1 MNVNQL
7 PILGA
12 EIRGLDLSLDLTD
25 SENKD
30 IKDLLTE
37 NLVLIIKNQSL
48 SPKDLV
54 KISSSWG
61 GAFEHPVFK
70 GLEETPEVLQIEN
83 MGEQFHTNAHWH
95 SDVTFEQKPPNVTL
109 LYAIEVPEEGGN
121 TLFSNQF
128 LAYEELDAVIKSE
141 LDDLRA
147 VHSNQSILE
156 LVGADVS
163 AAKTVEHPI
172 FRTHPD
178 SGRKAIFLTQAFVQ
192 SIVGMDPDRSSSL
205 LEDLYK
211 HTYREKFIYEHKWT
225 KGDLVIWDNRCVLHY
240 AKHGYGDAR
249 RSMLRVTTNG
259 EVPR

>member
-7 PILGA
+7 PILGV
-12 EIRGLDLSLDLTD
+12 EIRELNLSSDLTD
-25 SENKD
+25 RENLV
-30 IKDLLTE
+30 IKNHLTE
-37 NLVLIIKNQSL
+37 NLVLIVKDQNL

-121 TLFSNQF
+121 TLFSNQY
-128 LAYEELDAVIKSE
+128 LAYEDLDEAIKSE
-141 LDDLRA
+141 LDDLTA
-147 VHSNQSILE
+147 VHSNRSILE

-163 AAKTVEHPI
+163 GAKTVEHPI
-172 FRTHPD
+172 FRTHPE
-178 SGRKAIFLTQAFVQ
+178 SGPKAIYLTQAFVQ
-192 SIVGMDPDRSSSL
+192 NITGMDSERSSGL

-211 HTYREKFIYEHKWT
+211 HTYKDKFIYEHKWT

-240 AKHGYGDAR
+240 AKHGYGDLR

>member
-12 EIRGLDLSLDLTD
+12 EIRELDLSNDLTD
-25 SENKD
+25 SENMV
-30 IKDLLTE
+30 IKNHLTE
-37 NLVLIIKNQSL
+37 NLVLIVKDQNL

-54 KISSSWG
+54 KISSLWG

-121 TLFSNQF
+121 TLFSNQY
-128 LAYEELDAVIKSE
+128 LAYEDLDEAIKSE
-141 LDDLRA
+141 LDDLTA
-147 VHSNQSILE
+147 VHSNRSILE

-163 AAKTVEHPI
+163 DAKTVEHPI
-172 FRTHPD
+172 FRTHPE

-192 SIVGMDPDRSSSL
+192 KITGMGAERSSDL

-211 HTYREKFIYEHKWT
+211 HTYKDKFIYEHKWT

-240 AKHGYGDAR
+240 AKHGYGDLR

>member
-12 EIRGLDLSLDLTD
+12 EISGLDLSSDLTD
-25 SENKD
+25 SETLE
-30 IKDLLTE
+30 IKNLLTK
-37 NLVLIIKNQSL
+37 NLVLIIKDQNL
-48 SPKDLV
+48 PPKDLV
-54 KISSSWG
+54 KISSLWG

-70 GLEETPEVLQIEN
+70 GLEDTPEVLQIEN

-95 SDVTFEQKPPNVTL
+95 SDVTFEQKPPNITL

-121 TLFSNQF
+121 TLFSNQY
-128 LAYEELDAVIKSE
+128 LAYEDLDEAIKSE

-147 VHSNQSILE
+147 IHSNKSILE

-172 FRTHPD
+172 FRTHPE

-192 SIVGMDPDRSSSL
+192 NITGMDSERSSDL

-211 HTYREKFIYEHKWT
+211 HTYKKDFIYEHKWT

-240 AKHGYGDAR
+240 AKHGYGDLR